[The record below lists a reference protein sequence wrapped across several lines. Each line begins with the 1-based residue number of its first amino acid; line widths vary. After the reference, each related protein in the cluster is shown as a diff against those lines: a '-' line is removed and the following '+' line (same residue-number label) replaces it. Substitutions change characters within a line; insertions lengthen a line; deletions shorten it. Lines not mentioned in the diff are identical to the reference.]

1 MLKLLLFF
9 IVTIVVIL
17 LLQDAST
24 KKELTALKAFPQT
37 ENEPTPI
44 ISLSPV
50 KSLSPVESEP
60 ISPKPSKPDLWRVEE
75 YTKSVYDKLSLTEE
89 EKIKVRAEFEREVSG
104 KYLSLEDRLRVI
116 ERALGKERS
125 DDYKEAFIAELKA
138 EESKEIDS
146 ELGRLLLKRPLSDQE
161 KSLVRG
167 VLLESR
173 VKIEPK
179 LRERAKLMEELM
191 VKHFDEDKTEL
202 QKGYMG
208 FKELNQEIKK
218 ERLQFVFD
226 NLPKELAEEVAGV
239 LE

>member
-1 MLKLLLFF
+1 MVKVLLFSIITVCLVF
-9 IVTIVVIL
+9 
-17 LLQDAST
+17 LLQEDKAP
-24 KKELTALKAFPQT
+24 KEQVKFDLVSEKPEAVEAI
-37 ENEPTPI
+37 PTQQSVMSRSVSPI
-44 ISLSPV
+44 I
-50 KSLSPVESEP
+50 
-60 ISPKPSKPDLWRVEE
+60 SKPDLWRIEE
-75 YTKSVYDKLSLTEE
+75 YTKSVSEKLTLTEE
-89 EKIKVRAEFEREVSG
+89 EQTRVRAEFKREVSG
-104 KYLSLEDRLRVI
+104 RYLSLEDRRRVI

-125 DDYKEAFIAELKA
+125 DDYKESVASELKA
-138 EESKEIDS
+138 QESKEIDS

-161 KSLVRG
+161 RSLVRV

-202 QKGYMG
+202 QKGYIG

-226 NLPKELAEEVAGV
+226 NLPKGLAEEVAGV